1 MKTMKITDLRDDLLK
16 VYADLRSGKLEPREV
31 KELNNT
37 AGKVIASAKV
47 QLEYAGL
54 RGEKPEIDFLNKD

>member
-16 VYADLRSGKLEPREV
+16 VYEDLRSGKLEPREV

-47 QLEYAGL
+47 QLEYASL
-54 RGEKPEIDFLNKD
+54 RGEKPEIDFLNKA